1 MADNTYEYGFRW
13 VKGEL
18 GQAAPPIQRIRLA
31 TAYQPAAGGTNVDL
45 HPGDP
50 VQILSTGYGG
60 ICVGSEGTQSIIYGI
75 YVGQGPEFDGTVM
88 QPRNKH
94 IGGSGAYGTNLERM
108 TYAYVIPVAGQV
120 FEIACDDSSTFTTE
134 ATYLASI
141 GENADF
147 VLVADT
153 TNANDPKATPK
164 LDISTHNTSSALQC
178 RIVDIAP
185 RVNTDFTGLN
195 VNLRVTF
202 NKVQQA
208 PYNTTGV

>member
-13 VKGEL
+13 VKGEY
-18 GQAAPPIQRIRLA
+18 GQATPPIQRVRLA

-50 VQILSTGYGG
+50 IQIASTGYGT

-75 YVGQGPEFDGTVM
+75 YAGQGPEFDGTVM

-94 IGGSGAYGTNLERM
+94 TGGGGAYGTNLERT
-108 TYAYVIPVAGQV
+108 TYIYVIPVAGQV
-120 FEIACDDSSTFTTE
+120 FEIAADDSSTFTTE
-134 ATYLASI
+134 ATYTAAI

-147 VLVADT
+147 VLVADV

-164 LDISTHNTSSALQC
+164 LDISTHNTTSTLQC
-178 RIVDIAP
+178 RIIDLAP
-185 RVNTDFTGLN
+185 RVNTDFSGLN

-208 PYNTTGV
+208 PFNTTGV

>member
-1 MADNTYEYGFRW
+1 MADNTHEYGFRW

-18 GQAAPPIQRIRLA
+18 GQVTPPIQRVRLA
-31 TAYQPAAGGTNVDL
+31 SAYQPAAGGTNVDL

-50 VQILSTGYGG
+50 LQIASTGTGT
-60 ICVGSEGTQSIIYGI
+60 ICVGSEGTQSITYGI

-94 IGGSGAYGTNLERM
+94 IGGSGAYGTNLERQ
-108 TYAYVIPVAGQV
+108 TYVYVIPVAGQI
-120 FEIACDDSSTFTTE
+120 FEIDCDDSSTATTE
-134 ATYLASI
+134 AAYYALI

-153 TNANDPKATPK
+153 TNTNDPKADPK
-164 LDISTHNTSSALQC
+164 LDISTHATTSALQC

-185 RVNTDFTGLN
+185 RVNTDFSGLN
-195 VNLRVTF
+195 VRLRVVF
-202 NKVQQA
+202 NKVQQS